1 MDPQV
6 PNNNNNQSTNTDEGN
21 RYDDIFAT
29 EVGEEYKEC
38 KAEYKAARKKCK
50 TQAEKKMLM
59 QAYMDDLI
67 DLAVDARTVGEMEL
81 NKELNTIVRS
91 LSRRTY
97 GGRSSW

>member
-1 MDPQV
+1 
-6 PNNNNNQSTNTDEGN
+6 
-21 RYDDIFAT
+21 
-29 EVGEEYKEC
+29 
-38 KAEYKAARKKCK
+38 
-50 TQAEKKMLM
+50 MLM

>member
-1 MDPQV
+1 MSEESV
-6 PNNNNNQSTNTDEGN
+6 NNNDNQSTDTDVGG
-21 RYDDIFAT
+21 RYDDIFDT
-29 EVGEEYKEC
+29 EVGGEYKEC

-97 GGRSSW
+97 GGRCSW